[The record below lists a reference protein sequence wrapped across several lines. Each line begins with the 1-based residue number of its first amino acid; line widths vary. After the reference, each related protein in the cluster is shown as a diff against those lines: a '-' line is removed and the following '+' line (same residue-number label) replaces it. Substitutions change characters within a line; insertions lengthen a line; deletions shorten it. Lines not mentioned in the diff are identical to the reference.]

1 MTVVE
6 GERAVGPPID
16 DQAATPPEPAR
27 PLVPEARPEPDA
39 AEPAAGG
46 AVAGPAVPS
55 SDTAAVERPSGADER
70 AEPPSDAAVEP
81 SPGTD
86 EVPEAS
92 PVEQEGLPEVSAE
105 PDETSSA
112 EPVDDASDT
121 PAEAAAPAPL
131 DAVADAPSDVAT
143 DVAADGPA
151 PPPAEPA
158 TPLMSPPPDSTAPV
172 APRRWRRVLGALLLA
187 VLLTVGGGI
196 AGAWAALTFRP
207 VPPPPPAPAP
217 APAPTG
223 LLAAVD
229 AVSPAVLRIQA
240 GEPET
245 GTAGT
250 ALVLT
255 PTGDVVTNAHLVYG
269 ESTATLIHPDGHTS
283 TAKVVAADDDADLA
297 WLRIDGAQGL
307 PVVHLAGPAAVRPGE
322 DVVAIGNALNLDG
335 APSVTRGIVSA
346 VGRSTPMLTD
356 VIQTDA
362 AISSGSSG
370 GALVDRSGT
379 VVGITT
385 EALVGDPSVSV
396 EDIAFA
402 IPADR
407 VVTVLRGMGL
417 VLPS

>member
-1 MTVVE
+1 MTAVE

-16 DQAATPPEPAR
+16 DQAA
-27 PLVPEARPEPDA
+27 D
-39 AEPAAGG
+39 
-46 AVAGPAVPS
+46 VAP
-55 SDTAAVERPSGADER
+55 ER
-70 AEPPSDAAVEP
+70 AAEP
-81 SPGTD
+81 SPGTN
-86 EVPEAS
+86 ERPGAS
-92 PVEQEGLPEVSAE
+92 SAEQEGAAGE
-105 PDETSSA
+105 PGPGS
-112 EPVDDASDT
+112 PVDAAPDALGEAGAHPPVDAD
-121 PAEAAAPAPL
+121 PGADAAADGL
-131 DAVADAPSDVAT
+131 VDT
-143 DVAADGPA
+143 AADGPVDTA
-151 PPPAEPA
+151 ADTAGDGPAGTGADVSGDPPADVGDGTAADTAGTTAADDAGESAPGVVSPGPDEPA
-158 TPLMSPPPDSTAPV
+158 TSPEPAAP
-172 APRRWRRVLGALLLA
+172 AARPRWRRALGAVLIALLLTA
-187 VLLTVGGGI
+187 GGGV

-207 VPPPPPAPAP
+207 APPPPAPAP
-217 APAPTG
+217 VPAPTG

-229 AVSPAVLRIQA
+229 AVSPAVLRVQA

-250 ALVLT
+250 ALVVT

-269 ESTATLIHPDGHTS
+269 EQTATLIHADGRTS
-283 TAKVVAADDDADLA
+283 AARVVATDENADLA

-335 APSVTRGIVSA
+335 PPSVTRGIVSA
-346 VGRSTPMLTD
+346 VGRSTPTLTD

-385 EALVGDPSVSV
+385 EALVGDPTVSV

-407 VVTVLRGMGL
+407 VVAVLRGMGL
-417 VLPS
+417 VLPPA